1 MLARRPSKGL
11 AGRPPGE
18 GGYALVALMALVG
31 IGVMVFLVR
40 QFSGVG
46 SQGPRQEAALD
57 ALLVAKQALIGHA
70 ATYRDNHA
78 DEMFGHLPCPDT
90 NGDGSADPPC
100 GGAGQSAVGF
110 LPYRTLGLPDLRD
123 ESGAC
128 LWYAVSANFKNNPK
142 TAAAV
147 NWDLQGNFQVRTGAG
162 AVRLAPEDAEGGGAA
177 IVFAAGP
184 PLPGQNRT
192 GGGAGRRCGGDAA
205 AAYAAY
211 LESAAFGAGP
221 VAAGTLTITEGDPA
235 AGNNNDRFVW
245 ITPRELFTAI
255 KTRTDFATSL
265 NALGMD
271 IKHRFEGQALL
282 PAPVSGSAAGAKIAG
297 GIPATVAAGYFPDS
311 DSSPDYYPN
320 WSSQFRYAVC
330 SNQKVRCLNAG
341 ACTGVLL
348 FGGERPTGGPRTPA
362 EAGSTASFLDIANL
376 ASFTGAGTLFAG
388 APSFTVANPRLGAS
402 ADVMYCLNPPEVS
415 FAKDMADFVDA
426 TPSLRITGV
435 SGTQGLASR
444 DATTL
449 TLGNDSATTTHTDA
463 DTGHTLVTGQLF
475 GCSWYGNTIAFGTG
489 VRIYFRFRIENNTAG
504 EGFTLTLADSDA
516 GSNPAANMCGTG
528 GNRLG
533 YAGTNSNAAGVPYT
547 PPILYP
553 KLALEFDT
561 RLDLAARNDADAR
574 HVAILYWGKAGFPE
588 LTDDDNVHHLPPPAT
603 VTESGVTTGFP
614 GPGTPTLTSPLNT
627 KQATLACLNSA
638 TCPTAADRTF
648 LVRLDIVRA
657 YTAPALPTGQG
668 SGAYRVEAWI
678 VKGSSAD
685 DFAGIDNVAVD
696 FSGTGSANYLESGS
710 LLLPP
715 TVHLADTVTLQD
727 VRPSE
732 AFRYFWVGFTVGQS
746 TVGQRYT
753 VTDFKLKTR

>member
-1 MLARRPSKGL
+1 MLARRPRE
-11 AGRPPGE
+11 GRVGRRPGE

-31 IGVMVFLVR
+31 IGVMFFLVR

-46 SQGPRQEAALD
+46 GQGPRQEAALD
-57 ALLVAKQALIGHA
+57 ALLVAKQALIGYA
-70 ATYRDNHA
+70 ATYRDSHA
-78 DEMFGHLPCPDT
+78 DDMFGYLPCPDT

-100 GGAGQSAVGF
+100 GAAGQSAVGF
-110 LPYRTLGLPDLRD
+110 LPYRTLGLADLRD

-142 TAAAV
+142 TAAAF
-147 NWDLQGNFQVRTGAG
+147 NWDLQGNFQVRTSAG

-192 GGGAGRRCGGDAA
+192 GGTAVQRCGGDAA

-221 VAAGTLTITEGDPA
+221 VAAGTVTLTEGDPA

-255 KTRTDFATSL
+255 KTRSDFATDL
-265 NALGMD
+265 NALAMD
-271 IKHRFEGQALL
+271 IRHRFEGQALL
-282 PAPVSGSAAGAKIAG
+282 PAPVSGSAAGTKISG
-297 GIPATVAAGYFPDS
+297 GIAATVAAGYFPDS
-311 DSSPDYYPN
+311 ASSPDYYPN
-320 WSSQFRYAVC
+320 WSGQFRYAVC
-330 SNQKVRCLNAG
+330 SNQKVRCLNGG

-348 FGGERPTGGPRTPA
+348 FGGERPAGGPRTAA

-415 FAKDMADFVDA
+415 FAKDMADFVDT

-435 SGTQGLASR
+435 AGTQGLASR
-444 DATTL
+444 DATAL
-449 TLGNDSATTTHTDA
+449 TLGNDNATTGHTDA
-463 DTGHTLVTGQLF
+463 DTGHALVTGQLF

-504 EGFTLTLADSDA
+504 EGFTLTLADNST
-516 GSNPAANMCGTG
+516 NPSTAMCGSG
-528 GNRLG
+528 GEYLG
-533 YAGTNSNAAGVPYT
+533 YAGTNANAAGVPYT
-547 PPILYP
+547 APIVTS

-561 RLDLAARNDADAR
+561 HQDAGRSDTNAR
-574 HVAILYWGKAGFPE
+574 HVALVYWGQAYDIVTFAPF
-588 LTDDDNVHHLPPPAT
+588 TSDDNLHHTPPP
-603 VTESGVTTGFP
+603 TTGFENLL
-614 GPGTPTLTSPLNT
+614 GPDYFNLTSPLNT
-627 KQATLACLNSA
+627 KRATLTCLNSS
-638 TCPTAADRTF
+638 TVCPTAADRSF
-648 LVRLDIVRA
+648 LVRMDIVRA
-657 YTAPALPTGQG
+657 YTPLGGAVTRGTG
-668 SGAYRVEAWI
+668 SYSIKAWV
-678 VKGSSAD
+678 VKGTSAD

-696 FSGTGSANYLESGS
+696 FSGTSSANYLESGS
-710 LLLPP
+710 ILLPP
-715 TVHLADTVTLQD
+715 TVYLADTVSFQD
-727 VRPSE
+727 LNKTAEV
-732 AFRYFWVGFTVGQS
+732 FRNFRVGFTVGQG
-746 TVGQRYT
+746 TTGQRFT